1 MTETLEYI
9 RTEEGTVP
17 VRKLFVV
24 AEQILLNETRSP
36 MQPNQTGFAYL
47 PVSDPVQI
55 EIDNIP
61 YTTDRKTFL
70 ARTRWRVPA

>member
-1 MTETLEYI
+1 MIDTLEHI
-9 RTEEGTVP
+9 GTGEGALP

-24 AEQILLNETRSP
+24 EKQILLNETRSP
-36 MQPNQTGFAYL
+36 LQPNQTGFAYL

-70 ARTRWRVPA
+70 ACTRWRVAA

>member
-1 MTETLEYI
+1 MIEILEHI
-9 RTEEGTVP
+9 GTGQGTVP
-17 VRKLFVV
+17 LRKLFVV
-24 AEQILLNETRSP
+24 AEQMRLNETRSP

-70 ARTRWRVPA
+70 ASTRWCVPA